1 MAFDTREYEWA
12 DITLIVGG
20 EEIAG
25 IRSVRYKEEIER
37 EAIYAKGN
45 QPVAIQSGNRSYD
58 GEIIVLQ
65 SAYEQL
71 VKAGRGSVLSISA
84 DATVHY
90 GNPNKGD
97 SILSKRI
104 TGMRFTEA
112 ENQMTQGDMFMEVT
126 LPFIAL
132 NINQDA

>member
-12 DITLIVGG
+12 DVTLIVGG
-20 EEIAG
+20 EEITG
-25 IRSVRYKEEIER
+25 IRGVRYKEGIER

-58 GEIIVLQ
+58 GEIVMLQ

-90 GNPNKGD
+90 GNPNQGD
-97 SILSKRI
+97 EILTKRI
-104 TGMRFTEA
+104 NGMRFTEA
-112 ENQMTQGDMFMEVT
+112 ENQINQGDMFMEVT
-126 LPFIAL
+126 LPWIAL
-132 NINQDA
+132 NINQEA